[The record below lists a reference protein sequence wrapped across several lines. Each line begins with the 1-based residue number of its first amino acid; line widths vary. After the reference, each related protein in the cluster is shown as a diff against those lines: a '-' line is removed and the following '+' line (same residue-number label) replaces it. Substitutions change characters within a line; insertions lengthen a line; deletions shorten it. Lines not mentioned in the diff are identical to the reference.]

1 MITNNKLRF
10 VEKEENSLSQEEIRD
25 RKKKLRAYMKER
37 RGENENRD
45 VKAPLLADN
54 LLQALQS
61 LEIGQEEEKT
71 AFVYLS
77 FSSEAPTDGLIETLL
92 KEGWRIF
99 CPRTEKEEMYAVEY
113 GEDFYLSDYGIRE
126 PCGEVYEQT
135 PTVTIL
141 PLLAVDEKGNRLGY
155 GKGYYD
161 RYLKKYPKTKRVG
174 YCFDFQIVN
183 EVPCAEEDERLEVI
197 VTDKRILFTK
207 EK

>member
-1 MITNNKLRF
+1 MTTNKLRF
-10 VEKEENSLSQEEIRD
+10 VEKEEKPLSKDEIHSW
-25 RKKKLRAYMKER
+25 KKKLRKSMKER

-45 VKAPLLADN
+45 LKALLLADN
-54 LLQALQS
+54 LFEVLKKQG
-61 LEIGQEEEKT
+61 LEKAEEKT

-77 FSSEAPTDGLIETLL
+77 FSSEAPTDGLIERLL
-92 KEGWRIF
+92 ENGWRVF
-99 CPRTEKEEMYAVEY
+99 CPRTEKDEMYAVEY

-126 PCGEVYEQT
+126 PCGEAYEKT
-135 PTVTIL
+135 PTITVI

-161 RYLKKYPKTKRVG
+161 RYLKKYPNTKRIG
-174 YCFDFQIVN
+174 YCFDFQIVRK
-183 EVPCAEEDERLEVI
+183 VPCEENDERLEIV